1 MKSGFNKVRKLFSLF
16 IDYCVG
22 RATAS
27 LKDDKCTEASANIV
41 VDWLYVAASLA
52 WCMNPGYLRS
62 IKIEQILSKIS
73 LCTLG
78 VVKLDGSE
86 KKAGFIHVFHVAT
99 SVSNRGGHTR
109 VISRWIDTCM
119 MFAKDQ
125 VHHLVLTG
133 QGTSDIPEWLANAI
147 SKTGGKCI
155 LVGEKSGWI
164 GRSAH
169 LRDLVTRHAD
179 VIVLHVHPNDPI
191 VNLALFGMKVHMPI
205 FMFNH
210 ADHVF
215 SLGMGVCNRVL
226 DFRKSGQ
233 DLTTRYR
240 GVSST
245 IVPLPMVVDDIAGN
259 NRQKLRYDARKRLD
273 IDIDA
278 VIALTIGDE
287 YKYKDALGYS
297 FIECVRRMLKSEPGL
312 TLIAVGIPNKNEWA
326 VLASETQNRFVPT
339 GNILNKSIL
348 NDYYRAADIYLEGFP
363 FSSLTA
369 MIDAGLN
376 GLPMQRMRNVKL
388 PILSGDDVALDGL
401 IGAATNCEE
410 YVSGVS
416 RLIEMGADMRER
428 LGVEISESIKSCHCG
443 EMWLKEYITPLFN
456 SSVANL
462 DSLCNGPPEKM
473 NIVTEGKVKEDCVLD
488 SLACFQWET
497 KGAFSVVLLS
507 MARSPLSLSRLVCME
522 LSFIF
527 KNMRILTPVSVIFV
541 LLSPFF
547 LMCVRYA
554 IKWILVIS
562 RARRKS

>member
-1 MKSGFNKVRKLFSLF
+1 MFSLL

-27 LKDDKCTEASANIV
+27 LKDDKCTGASANVI

-78 VVKLDGSE
+78 VVKLDESQ
-86 KKAGFIHVFHVAT
+86 KKTGFIHVFHIAT

-109 VISRWIDTCM
+109 VILRWIDNCR
-119 MFAKDQ
+119 MFSKNQ

-133 QGTSDIPEWLANAI
+133 QGVSDIPEWLANAI
-147 SKTGGKCI
+147 SETGGECI
-155 LVGEKSGWI
+155 SVEEKSGWI
-164 GRSAH
+164 GRSAQ
-169 LRDLVTRHAD
+169 LRDLVTRRAD

-191 VNLALFGMKVHMPI
+191 INLALFGMKEHMPI

-233 DLTTRYR
+233 DLTSRYR

-245 IVPLPMVVDDIAGN
+245 IVPLPMVVEDIAGQ

-273 IDIDA
+273 IDIDV

-339 GNILNKSIL
+339 GSILNKSIL

-376 GLPMQRMRNVKL
+376 YLPIQRMRNVKL

-401 IGAATNCEE
+401 ICAATNCEE

-443 EMWLKEYITPLFN
+443 EMWLKEYIAPLFN
-456 SSVANL
+456 SSVANH
-462 DSLCNGPPEKM
+462 DFLCNGPPERL
-473 NIVTEGKVKEDCVLD
+473 NIITEGKVQEDCALD
-488 SLACFQWET
+488 SLARFQWET
-497 KGAFSVVLLS
+497 RGAFVVTLLS

-527 KNMRILTPVSVIFV
+527 KNLRIFSAVSLILV
-541 LLSPFF
+541 LLLPFLLIGLRYIPKKMIVRASRMHRF
-547 LMCVRYA
+547 LVYA
-554 IKWILVIS
+554 
-562 RARRKS
+562 RNG